1 MLSTVQEKE
10 RETEIQHLQVTVVAD
25 HDVVRLNVAVC
36 DTGGVR
42 SAQRSC
48 HLFAKR
54 EEGVDRIVARNHGA
68 QSLSSNQLHDN
79 ETAGFTLADV
89 LNSNDVWV
97 VERGSSF
104 GFLCKASNA
113 CCILGEFCGE
123 DFESNFAIE
132 TCVFSEPDFTHTT
145 RAEFRNDAVV

>member
-1 MLSTVQEKE
+1 
-10 RETEIQHLQVTVVAD
+10 
-25 HDVVRLNVAVC
+25 VR
-36 DTGGVR
+36 DTSGMRGT
-42 SAQRSC
+42 QRSC
-48 HLFAKR
+48 HLFAKS

-97 VERGSSF
+97 VECGSSF

-113 CCILGEFCGE
+113 FFILSEFCGE
-123 DFESNFAIE
+123 NFESNFAIE
-132 TCVFSEPDFTHTT
+132 TCVFSEPDFTLTT
-145 RAEFRNDAVV
+145 GAEFRNDAVV